1 MPLFGSGPASKSKGG
16 SLTWKCPYCGAE
28 NDDIQDVCD
37 GCGDKRPTSLA
48 SSIAP
53 VAPATEDVEAK
64 PELEEP
70 LATEPLASED
80 SKDEDEE
87 EVDFETPEI
96 VAAAPEPTP
105 MAEPTPMPEPTPTS
119 IDQRYY
125 LVFVNTPAHSL
136 IKSRVAIEFDDFPVV
151 TIGRNPENI
160 VVIPDPEVSRKHAQL
175 SLEGSRVVLKDLK
188 SSNGTYVYDG
198 KEFQRVSDS
207 VEVKPNTVI
216 KFGTNTIVR
225 LVIE

>member
-28 NDDIQDVCD
+28 NDDIQDICD

-53 VAPATEDVEAK
+53 VAPSTEDVEAK
-64 PELEEP
+64 PEPEEP
-70 LATEPLASED
+70 LATEPLVTDDA
-80 SKDEDEE
+80 KDEDGEE
-87 EVDFETPEI
+87 ADFETPETV
-96 VAAAPEPTP
+96 VAAPGPTLEPTPEPTP
-105 MAEPTPMPEPTPTS
+105 PS
-119 IDQRYY
+119 SDQRYY

-136 IKSRVAIEFDDFPVV
+136 IKSRVGIEFDDFPTV

>member
-1 MPLFGSGPASKSKGG
+1 MPLFGSGPASKSKSG
-16 SLTWKCPYCGAE
+16 SLTWKCSYCGAE
-28 NDDIQDVCD
+28 NDDIQDICD
-37 GCGDKRPTSLA
+37 GCGDKRPTTLA
-48 SSIAP
+48 SSVAP
-53 VAPATEDVEAK
+53 VAPAIEDVEEK
-64 PELEEP
+64 SEPEEP
-70 LATEPLASED
+70 LVSEPLVAED
-80 SKDEDEE
+80 AKDEE
-87 EVDFETPEI
+87 EEEADFETPEN
-96 VAAAPEPTP
+96 VVAAPEPT
-105 MAEPTPMPEPTPTS
+105 AMPEPTPMS
-119 IDQRYY
+119 VDQRYY

-151 TIGRNPENI
+151 TLGRNPENI

-175 SLEGSRVVLKDLK
+175 SLEGTRVVLKDLK

-207 VEVKPNTVI
+207 VEVKPNTVM

>member
-1 MPLFGSGPASKSKGG
+1 MPLFGSGPASSSKSG

-28 NDDIQDVCD
+28 NDDIQDICD
-37 GCGDKRPTSLA
+37 GCGDKRPTTLA

-53 VAPATEDVEAK
+53 AAPAMEDVEEK
-64 PELEEP
+64 PEPEEP
-70 LATEPLASED
+70 LVTED
-80 SKDEDEE
+80 TKDDGEE
-87 EVDFETPEI
+87 EADFETPETI
-96 VAAAPEPTP
+96 VAAPEPS
-105 MAEPTPMPEPTPTS
+105 PMPEPTPTS
-119 IDQRYY
+119 ADQRYY

-175 SLEGSRVVLKDLK
+175 SLEGTKVVLKDLK

-198 KEFQRVSDS
+198 KEFQQVSDS

-225 LVIE
+225 LVSD